1 MIKVLIV
8 DDEQSVLN
16 GYRRTLRKQIELVT
30 ALGGDEGLK
39 AIKEQGPFSVVVS
52 DQQMP
57 GMDGLT
63 FLAKVTELDADSM
76 RVMLT
81 GNTGSDLLIKAINDG
96 RVYRFLE
103 KPCSAEQLLS
113 VIRDADQL
121 YNIKKSEQELLERT
135 LAGSVKLLVDLIGLQ
150 DERSAKITH
159 LMRSWGEK
167 LDPRVKGVNRWE
179 LDMGIMLHSIGI
191 ITLPGDIQLKMLNGE
206 ILTDTQTALVEQAP
220 EAAKDLISNIPRLD
234 DIAEGVLYQG
244 KGFNGNGFPYNTV
257 KGKEIP
263 LLGRVLKLLKDL
275 AVEYYQ
281 VKQPHDAVKALKQKS
296 ALYDPDLLAF
306 AEKYLLPAEATGT
319 DQIAYEEKS
328 VSLLMLEEGDLV
340 MEDVHSKGDHLL
352 LGRGHILTTPMIQ
365 KLRQI
370 NKVHHFAREI
380 KVQRK
385 VKSEQL
391 SAEDA

>member
-16 GYRRTLRKQIELVT
+16 GYRRTLRKEVELVT
-30 ALGGDEGLK
+30 ALGGEEGLK
-39 AIKEQGPFSVVVS
+39 VFEEQGPFSVVVS

-63 FLAKVTELDADSM
+63 FLGKVTDLDSDSM

-103 KPCSAEQLLS
+103 KPCPADQLLS
-113 VIRDADQL
+113 VIREADQF

-159 LMRSWGEK
+159 LMRGWGEK
-167 LDPRVKGVNRWE
+167 LGPRIKGVNRWE

-191 ITLPGDIQLKMLNGE
+191 ITLPGDIQLKMRDGDV
-206 ILTDTQTALVEQAP
+206 LTETQLALVEQAP

-234 DIAEGVLYQG
+234 NIAEGVLYQG
-244 KGFNGNGFPYNTV
+244 KGFNSNGFPYNTV
-257 KGKEIP
+257 SGKEIP
-263 LLGRVLKLLKDL
+263 LLGRILKLLKDL
-275 AVEYYQ
+275 AIEYHQ
-281 VKQPHDAVKALKQKS
+281 VKQPQDALNALRQKS

-306 AEKYLLPAEATGT
+306 AEKYLLPAVSSDT
-319 DQIAYEEKS
+319 DEVVYEEKS

-391 SAEDA
+391 SAQDA